1 MRLLLVADA
10 RSPIAANWISKLA
23 ETDHEIHLVSTF
35 PSVPEIGLESYRELP
50 LAFSPLAKKFKGLS
64 RSRPVQSRNRSG
76 YSWLIRFRYL
86 IGPYS
91 ALYFGRHLRRI
102 IRDLDPDLVHA
113 MRIPFEGMMAA
124 SALPFRPPLML
135 SIWGNDLTLHAES
148 SRTVSAFT
156 RRTLAR
162 TSALHVDCRRDIKL
176 AALWGLPQN
185 CPTLV
190 EPSGGGIQTSIFHP
204 VAKPRKPIIINPRG
218 WRPYVRNDS
227 YFRAI
232 PLVLKEFPEARFIC
246 PAMAEEGESHRWVE
260 RLGIRQNVD
269 LLPKLS
275 RVQLSREFKRA
286 QIMVSVTSHDG
297 TPNTLLEAMAC
308 GCFPIVG
315 DMPSAREWIKPGEN
329 GFVVDSDSPK
339 SLAEHII
346 RALRSEVLRQS
357 AAEKNW
363 RLIQQ
368 KAEHSAVMK
377 RVVEFYERV
386 VRIRRRH

>member
-156 RRTLAR
+156 SVL
-162 TSALHVDCRRDIKL
+162 SDK
-176 AALWGLPQN
+176 
-185 CPTLV
+185 CPTL
-190 EPSGGGIQTSIFHP
+190 
-204 VAKPRKPIIINPRG
+204 
-218 WRPYVRNDS
+218 
-227 YFRAI
+227 
-232 PLVLKEFPEARFIC
+232 
-246 PAMAEEGESHRWVE
+246 
-260 RLGIRQNVD
+260 
-269 LLPKLS
+269 
-275 RVQLSREFKRA
+275 
-286 QIMVSVTSHDG
+286 
-297 TPNTLLEAMAC
+297 TLT
-308 GCFPIVG
+308 
-315 DMPSAREWIKPGEN
+315 D
-329 GFVVDSDSPK
+329 
-339 SLAEHII
+339 
-346 RALRSEVLRQS
+346 
-357 AAEKNW
+357 
-363 RLIQQ
+363 
-368 KAEHSAVMK
+368 
-377 RVVEFYERV
+377 
-386 VRIRRRH
+386 